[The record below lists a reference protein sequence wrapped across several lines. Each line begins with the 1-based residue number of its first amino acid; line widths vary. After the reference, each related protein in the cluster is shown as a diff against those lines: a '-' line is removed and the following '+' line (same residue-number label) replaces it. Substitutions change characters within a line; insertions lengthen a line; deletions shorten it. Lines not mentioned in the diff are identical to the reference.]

1 MADSLSPFP
10 PSPRRRSPSRSPH
23 QHTLRPRRSL
33 YSSSF
38 SSKPGAVTQLAES
51 SNSALRSPLRLADDK
66 ANVVIPY
73 APAASKAKGRGGAM
87 LFPASPEPVAVVREA
102 RPVREQAGL
111 KKLATSLS
119 GAFTAKGRGARAKQG
134 FDLSDWNY
142 DLAAIASDPSSS
154 AASASSPP
162 LPTSSSRRQAAPPP
176 VAIPPVRASYV
187 SPNDLVTPTTPH
199 FPSFSANHGTA
210 ALIAALE
217 LPTTTTTETR
227 RRKSDEMEDEDRASF
242 QVPAPPVRREGLH
255 SRSHSLAHAHTL
267 RSSRTLSH
275 HASFG
280 DSPRHTPTASTSA
293 HVFAASPGFSN
304 PSPSTKAR
312 ATKESGDHH
321 PYNFGAEPPS
331 KKMSVEGLGSIADQ
345 TADESDEDSEEEE
358 ANSVFGYGGTISST
372 GAKKT
377 GRAISFSRPS
387 NSLLTVPPITSSSSH
402 PGWTGDGFGIAL
414 PRVARFFNG
423 SLSADSSRPRTRTAS
438 AASAL
443 DTLSEAGPAVDSF
456 SVPLRDGLERLSAAD
471 KGKNVMTPP
480 RRRSEG
486 FSLFGNSM
494 GGTGVRRTKMEE
506 GGKRGS
512 LPDMTMRDEGDM
524 GETDSPRRLQATQG
538 ARRVVPDLLTP
549 NTLPL
554 SASTD
559 SAFPS
564 PSRRATSVDSLF
576 LASVL
581 QGPTASP
588 FNRPGTITTP
598 NGHREPIHTSVHN
611 LRDFG
616 GGRKRNANGALLVG
630 QSVVAGS
637 NLAAVSPI
645 VAGSSSSPAPWNAR
659 DTFGEMDE
667 DDDDEDAMEDDVDW
681 GGNLSPPPPAL
692 TDGTTSASSSLS
704 TSLSS
709 HAEGDHASLVGTSRS
724 LSLSN
729 IETGPFFTPQN
740 YKHVRP
746 LQAAFMS
753 TGLVSKRS
761 RARNDSGVGLGLTP
775 SFNLQHQLQ
784 QQLDDSLDAAHPV
797 EIPSANPLVTT
808 VSRTS
813 IMPDTPVKKAAFAH
827 PSTVTSSPEILVNAI
842 RAPISSSPN
851 PKPSPTTARKS
862 ISPRGSSE
870 GLGGVASPCSGR
882 SPMRSPA
889 ESENGQ
895 QGGDVSPT
903 VHASRS
909 GSKSVA
915 GSAWKRPAMFRRR
928 SSGQLSMEAGFLG
941 GLRSGSSEGST
952 TTSLAVDGEPMTP
965 TRSVG
970 RWGEGACCFPSRRSK
985 VADAF
990 LREQARN
997 SSPLLP
1003 TCPCPPPSP
1012 PSLSSTSSPSLPL
1025 PPSPLSQP
1033 SQHLTVAASPSPC
1046 PTSSASSTPRPAADD
1061 RNSSS
1066 GIRDRSSSLFDSRS
1080 CSSPAGSRR
1089 TILFCARSGMARS
1102 AMRLR

>member
-1 MADSLSPFP
+1 
-10 PSPRRRSPSRSPH
+10 
-23 QHTLRPRRSL
+23 
-33 YSSSF
+33 
-38 SSKPGAVTQLAES
+38 
-51 SNSALRSPLRLADDK
+51 
-66 ANVVIPY
+66 
-73 APAASKAKGRGGAM
+73 M
-87 LFPASPEPVAVVREA
+87 LFPASPESGPLTREA

-111 KKLATSLS
+111 KKFASSLS
-119 GAFTAKGRGARAKQG
+119 GAFTAKGKGARAKQG

-162 LPTSSSRRQAAPPP
+162 LPSSRRQAAPPP
-176 VAIPPVRASYV
+176 VAVPTVRASYI

-199 FPSFSANHGTA
+199 FPSSTNHA
-210 ALIAALE
+210 ATNLTAALE
-217 LPTTTTTETR
+217 LPATTTTETR

-255 SRSHSLAHAHTL
+255 ARSHSLAHAHTL

-293 HVFAASPGFSN
+293 HVYATSPGFTN
-304 PSPSTKAR
+304 PFPSIKTR
-312 ATKESGDHH
+312 ATKEAGDHNS
-321 PYNFGAEPPS
+321 YNFGAEPPS
-331 KKMSVEGLGSIADQ
+331 KKMSVEGLGSIADRTQ
-345 TADESDEDSEEEE
+345 DESDEDSAEEE

-372 GAKKT
+372 GNKTVRAK
-377 GRAISFSRPS
+377 SFSRAS
-387 NSLLTVPPITSSSSH
+387 NSLLVIPPITSSSSH
-402 PGWTGDGFGIAL
+402 PGWTGDGFGTAS
-414 PRVARFFNG
+414 PRVSRPLSG
-423 SLSADSSRPRTRTAS
+423 SLSADASRPRTRTAS

-443 DTLSEAGPAVDSF
+443 DTLSESGPAVDHF
-456 SVPLRDGLERLSAAD
+456 SVPLRDGLERLSAAE

-494 GGTGVRRTKMEE
+494 GAGGARRVKMGGERDE
-506 GGKRGS
+506 GAKRGS
-512 LPDMTMRDEGDM
+512 LPDLAMRDDGEM
-524 GETDSPRRLQATQG
+524 GGTDSPRRLQAPMPH
-538 ARRVVPDLLTP
+538 RVVPDLLTP
-549 NTLPL
+549 TTLPP
-554 SASTD
+554 SAASTD
-559 SAFPS
+559 AAVPF
-564 PSRRATSVDSLF
+564 PSRRAASLDSLF

-581 QGPTASP
+581 QGPTSSP

-598 NGHREPIHTSVHN
+598 NGHREPVHASVHN
-611 LRDFG
+611 LRDLG

-637 NLAAVSPI
+637 NLAAASPI
-645 VAGSSSSPAPWNAR
+645 VAESSSSPAPWNAR

-667 DDDDEDAMEDDVDW
+667 DDDDEDAMEDDVEW

-709 HAEGDHASLVGTSRS
+709 HAEGDHVGVEGTSRS
-724 LSLSN
+724 LSLQSFSAAN
-729 IETGPFFTPQN
+729 KAETGPFFTPQN

-775 SFNLQHQLQ
+775 SFNFQQQLQ
-784 QQLDDSLDAAHPV
+784 QQLDDSLEAINPV
-797 EIPSANPLVTT
+797 EEPTLLAS

-827 PSTVTSSPEILVNAI
+827 PSTVASSPEILLNALH
-842 RAPISSSPN
+842 APGSSSPN
-851 PKPSPTTARKS
+851 PKPSPSATCKS
-862 ISPRGSSE
+862 ISPLHTGSSE
-870 GLGGVASPCSGR
+870 GLGGLASPCSGR
-882 SPMRSPA
+882 SPVRSPA

-909 GSKSVA
+909 GSKGLMCS
-915 GSAWKRPAMFRRR
+915 GSTKGGTWKRSAMFRRR
-928 SSGQLSMEAGFLG
+928 SSGQLATEGGILG
-941 GLRSGSSEGST
+941 QFRSGSSSGSN
-952 TTSLAVDGEPMTP
+952 TTSLAVEGEPMTP

-970 RWGEGACCFPSRRSK
+970 RWGEGE
-985 VADAF
+985 F
-990 LREQARN
+990 L
-997 SSPLLP
+997 
-1003 TCPCPPPSP
+1003 
-1012 PSLSSTSSPSLPL
+1012 
-1025 PPSPLSQP
+1025 
-1033 SQHLTVAASPSPC
+1033 
-1046 PTSSASSTPRPAADD
+1046 
-1061 RNSSS
+1061 
-1066 GIRDRSSSLFDSRS
+1066 
-1080 CSSPAGSRR
+1080 
-1089 TILFCARSGMARS
+1089 
-1102 AMRLR
+1102 LRWFS